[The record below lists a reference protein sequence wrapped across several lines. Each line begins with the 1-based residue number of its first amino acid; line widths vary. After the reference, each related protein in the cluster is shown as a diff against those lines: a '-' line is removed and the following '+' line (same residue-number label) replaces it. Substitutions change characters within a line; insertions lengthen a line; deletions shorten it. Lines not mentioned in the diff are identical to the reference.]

1 MKDSTVVKRTMPHD
15 DTVVEDGP
23 MPIAMPKP
31 VEKLRV
37 VLYPHPAL
45 RKRCKPVERF
55 DGELSALAD
64 RMLTLMREGRG
75 VGLAGPQV
83 GVLLRLFVCN
93 PTGEPGDAA
102 VWVNPVLSDLEG
114 SVEAEEGCL
123 SLPNINVP
131 KRRAQKAVIEGFD
144 VHGNPKR
151 AQASDL
157 LARIWQH
164 ETDHLDG
171 ILIIDAMSEAAELAN
186 RRTIRQ
192 LEADFSAA
200 RR

>member
-1 MKDSTVVKRTMPHD
+1 
-15 DTVVEDGP
+15 
-23 MPIAMPKP
+23 MPIAVPKP
-31 VEKLRV
+31 IEKLRI

-45 RKRCKPVERF
+45 RQRCKPVERF
-55 DGELSALAD
+55 DDELSALVD
-64 RMLTLMREGRG
+64 RMLVLMREGRG

-102 VWVNPVLSDLEG
+102 VWVNPVLSGLEG

-123 SLPNINVP
+123 SLPNVNVP
-131 KRRAQKAVIEGFD
+131 KRRAQTAVIEGFD
-144 VHGNPKR
+144 VRGNPKR

-192 LEADFSAA
+192 LEADFEAA